1 MLRRVSETER
11 KNYLINFK
19 TYIMNTIAVKTNETP
34 IIITR
39 GIYDLLK
46 IFVNKKKLSRHNE
59 LKLDQEL
66 KYANQVLRKD
76 VPEKIVDINKKVKVK
91 ELETGVEHEY
101 NLVSPQKARRKHN
114 TLSIL
119 SPIGI
124 ALLGYE
130 EGVELSWEMPEG
142 VKFYKILQ
150 VASLA

>member
-1 MLRRVSETER
+1 
-11 KNYLINFK
+11 
-19 TYIMNTIAVKTNETP
+19 MNNIIAKTNETP

-46 IFVNKKKLSRHNE
+46 VFVNKKRLSRHNE

-76 VPEKIVDINKKVKVK
+76 VPEKIVDLNKKVKVK
-91 ELETGVEHEY
+91 EVDTGLESTY
-101 NLVSPQKARRKHN
+101 NLVAPQKARRKHN
-114 TLSIL
+114 TVSIL

-130 EGVELSWEMPEG
+130 EGAILSWEMPEG
-142 VKFYKILQ
+142 VKSYEILE
-150 VASLA
+150 VSTIGL